1 MSNAFFIEFSTA
13 SRGEWIQRIVESRKC
28 VEAGC
33 SELHILL
40 KSRIGLDN
48 FEPMHFVTLSCLIDV
63 AKLKGSLVWL
73 TIENKELSDFVLND
87 IRFVSYWKEP
97 QIPDYREPE
106 EKPYNLWRIDDRSYY
121 NYTTALNLFFQN
133 RYFKGKDLSGLNNC
147 IAELFQNIF
156 DHSESN
162 GTAFS
167 YIEYNENKSLIN
179 IAVCDFGKGIPATLS
194 KQFTDEKEAME
205 MSLKP
210 GITAGSKR
218 HNKGYGMQNII
229 STLTESDELRII
241 SNHIMLYYHDNDRQ
255 LYSWEYDFKGTLLY
269 MTIQVSSFPDE
280 EIMDSFIF

>member
-1 MSNAFFIEFSTA
+1 M
-13 SRGEWIQRIVESRKC
+13 
-28 VEAGC
+28 
-33 SELHILL
+33 
-40 KSRIGLDN
+40 
-48 FEPMHFVTLSCLIDV
+48 
-63 AKLKGSLVWL
+63 
-73 TIENKELSDFVLND
+73 
-87 IRFVSYWKEP
+87 
-97 QIPDYREPE
+97 
-106 EKPYNLWRIDDRSYY
+106 
-121 NYTTALNLFFQN
+121 FFQN

-162 GTAFS
+162 GTSFS

-194 KQFTDEKEAME
+194 KQFPDEKAAME